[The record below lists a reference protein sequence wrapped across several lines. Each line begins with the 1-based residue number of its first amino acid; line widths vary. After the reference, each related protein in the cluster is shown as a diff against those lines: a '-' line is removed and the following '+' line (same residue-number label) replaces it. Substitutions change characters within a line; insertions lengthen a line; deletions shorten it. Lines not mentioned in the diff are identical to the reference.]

1 MSVQAQS
8 WALRQRIV
16 TDPTARHV
24 LLCLANYAG
33 PEGEGAFPSV
43 ATLCDDT
50 GLSPRTVQSKL
61 RDLEEL
67 EVIRRGN
74 QELVRAHIRRA
85 DLRPVCYDI
94 DLSRGANPAPRVE
107 HPEDAERGAAAAPRV
122 ERGANDDA
130 TGCISRPNGVQMTT
144 ERGAGAAPDPSI
156 NKNITI
162 NKPKGARE
170 RSPSGGGFDPR
181 AIELPDWLPAED
193 WQRWCRHRSQLGK
206 RLTELAVQ
214 QQLKDMHD
222 CVQRGWKPK
231 DMIDVSI
238 GRGWQGLFSP
248 KGNPADGGA
257 NQSPQSR
264 GGRFDPLQ
272 HMNRDRNQ
280 GSRYDDDRTVDV

>member
-50 GLSPRTVQSKL
+50 GLSPRTVQVKL

-67 EVIRRGN
+67 QVIRRGN

-107 HPEDAERGAAAAPRV
+107 QPEEAERGAAAAPRV

-156 NKNITI
+156 NKNITT

-170 RSPSGGGFDPR
+170 RSPEFDPTVV
-181 AIELPDWLPAED
+181 ELPDWIDRDD
-193 WQRWCRHRSQLGK
+193 WLDWCKHRRQKRDPLTDLGVKRQLTY
-206 RLTELAVQ
+206 L
-214 QQLKDMHD
+214 DD
-222 CVQRGWKPK
+222 CRARGWTAKEVI
-231 DMIDVSI
+231 DMAI
-238 GRGWQGLFSP
+238 RAGWSGLYATGSP
-248 KGNPADGGA
+248 RRDNPTGGA
-257 NQSPQSR
+257 RSGSTK
-264 GGRFDPLQ
+264 FDPLS
-272 HMNRDRNQ
+272 HMNRDRSQ
-280 GSRYDDDRTVDV
+280 GSRYDDDRTIDV